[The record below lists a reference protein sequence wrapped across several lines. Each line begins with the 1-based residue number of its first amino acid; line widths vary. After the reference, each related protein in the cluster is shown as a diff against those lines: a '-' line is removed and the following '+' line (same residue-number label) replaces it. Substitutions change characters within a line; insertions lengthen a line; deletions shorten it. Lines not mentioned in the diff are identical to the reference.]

1 MKSPLGL
8 SLVAAALLIL
18 AGCAEATPDGQPD
31 SKDLFEKSRHS
42 DRAPSSF
49 HDDVQRESCGEID
62 LSQGEQ
68 IPQEAL
74 ACMDA
79 AIGERNVE
87 LAVSSPTTEGDP
99 IITFYRTSA
108 DASGVEMFS
117 NGEYDKFGAGD
128 WIQATCPATMALAA
142 REGCQD

>member
-1 MKSPLGL
+1 
-8 SLVAAALLIL
+8 
-18 AGCAEATPDGQPD
+18 
-31 SKDLFEKSRHS
+31 
-42 DRAPSSF
+42 
-49 HDDVQRESCGEID
+49 
-62 LSQGEQ
+62 
-68 IPQEAL
+68 
-74 ACMDA
+74 MDA
-79 AIGERNVE
+79 AIGKRNVE

-128 WIQATCPATMALAA
+128 WIQATCPATMTLAA